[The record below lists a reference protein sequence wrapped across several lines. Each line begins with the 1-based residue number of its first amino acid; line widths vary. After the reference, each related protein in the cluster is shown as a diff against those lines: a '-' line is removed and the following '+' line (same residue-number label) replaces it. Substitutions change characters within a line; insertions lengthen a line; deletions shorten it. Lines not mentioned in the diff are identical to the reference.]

1 MNNQIITE
9 PSDKCIFNTYE
20 DPEQWNNA
28 YDNNFTKKEKTIEED
43 DMDIERIYFNE
54 SHKNNFSRTRD
65 IQNIVNQGKK
75 SEIAPNSRPVR
86 FITTQVESP
95 EEIQRRRLRHD
106 NMQKR
111 IKVNF
116 FHYLKDKMNEQ
127 LQRDPESKKLNLEFK
142 NLPQIFVK
150 NTTKEHNRIFLN
162 QTFRDFIIDDSFQED
177 EEDDEHK
184 SIDRINYEN
193 NYKILIYLEN
203 KYLDNTELNITLHK
217 KIKEIYKEYL
227 LSEKFGDS
235 IVNLKNEGKDEQ
247 YIDIYITAANDFI
260 NFYCPS

>member
-1 MNNQIITE
+1 MDNQIIAE

-43 DMDIERIYFNE
+43 DLDIERIYFNE
-54 SHKNNFSRTRD
+54 SHKNNFNRTRD

-95 EEIQRRRLRHD
+95 EEIQRKLRHD

-142 NLPQIFVK
+142 NFPQIFVK
-150 NTTKEHNRIFLN
+150 NTTKEYNRIFLN
-162 QTFRDFIIDDSFQED
+162 QTFRDFIIDQ
-177 EEDDEHK
+177 
-184 SIDRINYEN
+184 ITEN
-193 NYKILIYLEN
+193 EIL
-203 KYLDNTELNITLHK
+203 
-217 KIKEIYKEYL
+217 
-227 LSEKFGDS
+227 
-235 IVNLKNEGKDEQ
+235 
-247 YIDIYITAANDFI
+247 
-260 NFYCPS
+260 

>member
-1 MNNQIITE
+1 
-9 PSDKCIFNTYE
+9 
-20 DPEQWNNA
+20 
-28 YDNNFTKKEKTIEED
+28 
-43 DMDIERIYFNE
+43 
-54 SHKNNFSRTRD
+54 
-65 IQNIVNQGKK
+65 
-75 SEIAPNSRPVR
+75 
-86 FITTQVESP
+86 
-95 EEIQRRRLRHD
+95 
-106 NMQKR
+106 
-111 IKVNF
+111 
-116 FHYLKDKMNEQ
+116 MNEQ

-150 NTTKEHNRIFLN
+150 NTTKEYNKIFLN

-177 EEDDEHK
+177 EEDDEHE
-184 SIDRINYEN
+184 STDRINYEN

-235 IVNLKNEGKDEQ
+235 IVNLKNERKDEQ
-247 YIDIYITAANDFI
+247 YIDIYITVANDFI